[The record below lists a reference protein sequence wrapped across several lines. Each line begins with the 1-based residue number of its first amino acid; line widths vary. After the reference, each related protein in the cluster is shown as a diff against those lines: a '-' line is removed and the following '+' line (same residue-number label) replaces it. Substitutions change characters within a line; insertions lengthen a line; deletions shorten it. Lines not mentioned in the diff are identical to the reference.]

1 MSDSTVSSDNNPLLA
16 TSGLPRFDAIRPEHV
31 VPAVQHVL
39 SESRQQLSE
48 LEHNVQPTWA
58 GCVEPLS
65 CLGRRFQWTWGP
77 VAHLNG
83 VMNSPELRKAYET
96 VLPEIVEFSLSVKQS
111 RPVYEALK
119 ALRSSGEWQR
129 LDEAQRRIIENRL
142 LNAELAGV
150 GLDGDARQRFN
161 QIENEL
167 SQLSTD
173 FSNHVL
179 DATKA
184 WALVIRDAADAE
196 GLPDSLR
203 HLAAQAFNQTKP
215 ADDPPAT
222 PESGPWRITLELPS
236 YVPFMQHCRNRAL
249 REQAYR
255 AYISRASSGELD
267 NSPLIRR
274 ILKLRREQAE
284 LLGYATFAELSLAEK
299 MAPGVEAV
307 EEMFERLRRAA
318 WPYAEQDLRDLQDC
332 AARRAGEFAGAAPG
346 PAASGPSELRHW
358 DIPFWSERLREERYG
373 FTDEELRPYFPLE
386 RALTGMFGLAGRL
399 FGVTVEQADGEAPV
413 WHRDV
418 RFFKVL
424 DESGAH
430 VASFYLDPY
439 SRPETKRGG
448 AWMNTCFDRDR
459 IDGELQLPVA
469 HLVCNATPPV
479 GERPAL
485 MTFREVETLFHE
497 FGHGLQHMLTQVDYR
512 DAAGISGVE
521 WDAVELP
528 SQFME
533 NWCYHRPTL
542 LGLTAHYETN
552 APLPEELFEKLKAA
566 RNHLSGT
573 QTLRQLR
580 LGMTDM
586 ALHHEYDPD
595 GSESPFDIERRISL
609 ATSLLPPLED
619 DRSLCGF
626 LHIFAGGYAA
636 GYYSYKWAEVLS
648 ADAFSAFE
656 EAGMDDEPAL
666 AATGR
671 RFRNTV
677 LALGG
682 GRHPMDVFRDF
693 RGRDPRPEA
702 LLRHSGL
709 A

>member
-1 MSDSTVSSDNNPLLA
+1 MSEPAHAPDDNPLLA

-31 VPAVQHVL
+31 VPAVRRVL
-39 SESRQQLSE
+39 SEAQERLAA
-48 LEHNVQPTWA
+48 LERDVQPTWP

-65 CLGRRFQWTWGP
+65 RLGRPFQWAWGP
-77 VAHLNG
+77 VAHLHG
-83 VMNSPELRKAYET
+83 VMNSPDLRKAYEA
-96 VLPEIVEFSLSVKQS
+96 VLPEIVAFSLSVKQS
-111 RPVYEALK
+111 RPVFKALK
-119 ALRSSGEWQR
+119 AIRQGGEWQR
-129 LDEAQRRIIENRL
+129 LDEAQRRIVETRL
-142 LNAELAGV
+142 LHAELSGV
-150 GLDGDARQRFN
+150 GLDGAARERFN
-161 QIENEL
+161 QIESEL

-184 WALVIRDAADAE
+184 WSLVIREAADAE

-203 HLAAQAFNQTKP
+203 QLAAQSYNQANAGTE
-215 ADDPPAT
+215 PPAT
-222 PESGPWRITLELPS
+222 PENGPWRITLELPS
-236 YVPFMQHCRNRAL
+236 YVPFMQHCRNRTL
-249 REQAYR
+249 REEAYR
-255 AYISRASSGELD
+255 AYLSRASSGELD
-267 NSPLIRR
+267 NGPLIRS
-274 ILKLRREQAE
+274 ILGLRREQAQ
-284 LLGYATFAELSLAEK
+284 LLGYRTYAEVSLAEK
-299 MAPGVEAV
+299 MAPGVQAV
-307 EEMFERLRRAA
+307 DEMFEQLRRAA
-318 WPYAEQDLRDLQDC
+318 WPHAEHDLYDLREC
-332 AARRAGEFAGAAPG
+332 AARRAAELGGAAAEAN
-346 PAASGPSELRHW
+346 AAGLPELLHW

-386 RALTGMFGLAGRL
+386 RVLTGMFGLAHRL
-399 FGVTVEQADGEAPV
+399 FGVTVQRADGEAPI
-413 WHRDV
+413 WHPDV
-418 RFFKVL
+418 RFFRVL
-424 DESGAH
+424 DENGTL

-448 AWMNTCFDRDR
+448 AWMHTCFDRDLA
-459 IDGELQLPVA
+459 DGELQLPVA

-497 FGHGLQHMLTQVDYR
+497 FGHGLQHMLTRVDYR
-512 DAAGISGVE
+512 DASGISGIE

-552 APLPEELFEKLKAA
+552 APLPEDLFEKVKAA

-595 GSESPFDIERRISL
+595 GPESPFDVERRIYQ

-656 EAGMDDEPAL
+656 EAGLDDPSAL

-671 RFRNTV
+671 RFRDTV

-693 RGRDPRPEA
+693 RGRDPDPEP

-709 A
+709 M